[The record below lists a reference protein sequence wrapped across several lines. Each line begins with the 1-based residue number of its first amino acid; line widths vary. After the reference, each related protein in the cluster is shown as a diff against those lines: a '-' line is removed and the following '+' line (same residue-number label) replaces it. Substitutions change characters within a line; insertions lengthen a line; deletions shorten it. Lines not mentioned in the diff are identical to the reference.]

1 MGRTI
6 LVTGASG
13 AIGPHL
19 LAELL
24 RDEDNDEIFVL
35 MRPGSGMA
43 MRMQALRR
51 TVEDLATDG
60 HPQRLSVAERLHPI
74 ATDIRCDNLGLQ
86 DCDRERLQRHVDVV
100 IHAAANT
107 RFAAPV
113 GELREVN
120 VVGTR
125 RVLELAQGCAHLRQF
140 LLVST
145 ACVAGKRTGTVC
157 ELLEER
163 ASDFINPY
171 EQTKWEAEQL
181 TAAAGLP
188 VRIARLSTCIGGER
202 TGYVHRFG
210 AIHQSIRWLTRG
222 LVPMLPAADGSLVDL
237 IATDVAARWLA
248 RAVARPVT
256 DLDVCHVAAGPRAI
270 PVLELI
276 AAAVAHLRTTV
287 SGWADGQIEAPV
299 IVDAATFELFERSV
313 AQSGDALFGRV
324 LVSARSFFPTLLYPK
339 VYDTTARRGPV
350 GRTTP
355 TLGLAFDAWK
365 GHRLRDRARLENVSW
380 HTGASACLRRSPSE
394 STRPGKTLSTR

>member
-24 RDEDNDEIFVL
+24 RDEDNHEIFVL

-43 MRMQALRR
+43 MRIQALRC
-51 TVEDLATDG
+51 TVEELATDG
-60 HPQRLSVAERLHPI
+60 HPQRLSVAGRLHPI
-74 ATDIRCDNLGLQ
+74 ATDIRCNNLGLQ
-86 DCDRERLQRHVDVV
+86 NCDRERLQRHVDVV

-113 GELREVN
+113 GDLREVN
-120 VVGTR
+120 VAGTR
-125 RVLELAQGCAHLRQF
+125 RVLELAQGCALLRQF

-145 ACVAGKRTGTVC
+145 AYVAGKRTGTVC
-157 ELLEER
+157 ERLEER
-163 ASDFINPY
+163 ADFINPY
-171 EQTKWEAEQL
+171 EQTKWEAERL
-181 TAAAGLP
+181 TAAAALP

-256 DLDVCHVAAGPRAI
+256 NLDVCHVAAGPRAI

-276 AAAVAHLRTTV
+276 AVAVAHLRTTV

-299 IVDAATFELFERSV
+299 IVDAATFELFGRSV

-324 LVSARSFFPTLLYPK
+324 LESARSFFPTLLYPK
-339 VYDTTARRGPV
+339 VYDTTRAEALWGGPLPLSDWRSTIGKVIDFGIARDWRTYRG
-350 GRTTP
+350 
-355 TLGLAFDAWK
+355 
-365 GHRLRDRARLENVSW
+365 
-380 HTGASACLRRSPSE
+380 RRE
-394 STRPGKTLSTR
+394 QAHA